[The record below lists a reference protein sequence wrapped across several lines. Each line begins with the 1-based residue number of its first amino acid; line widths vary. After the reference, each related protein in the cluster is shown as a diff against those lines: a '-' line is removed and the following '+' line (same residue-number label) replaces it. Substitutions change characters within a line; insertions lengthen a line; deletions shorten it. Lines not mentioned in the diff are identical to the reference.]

1 LRGNGSV
8 VFDKRI
14 KQWNFLW
21 WQDGKRKSKSLGHHK
36 TKMSAWKA
44 AKGLRDA
51 LESQPKTISMTVN
64 TLIETYRQEKM
75 PTRYSSRRT
84 YDAWLKNHIAPKWGN
99 CVLSD
104 LQARPVELWL
114 DSLTLSPKSKS
125 ALRGLLRLLWEF
137 SMWAGYTPVQR
148 NPVELVTVKGA
159 SKRLRKPRS
168 LTVAEFQKLL
178 AHLHDPFRA
187 IALVC
192 VSFGLRISEALA
204 LKWSDVDWLDS
215 KLSIRRGI
223 VRQRVGDTK
232 TAYSERPLAI
242 AAELLAVLKAWRQ
255 VTQFSGADDWV
266 FASPVQLGRLPWSAD
281 SVNDAYLKAATAAGI
296 GHVSN
301 HSMRHTY
308 RSWLDAV
315 GTSVAVQ
322 QKLMRHADVRTTMNI
337 YGDVV
342 TDEMVQAGAKVAG
355 LALNGL

>member
-1 LRGNGSV
+1 VRGSGTV
-8 VFDKRI
+8 VLDKRI
-14 KQWNFLW
+14 NQWNFLW

-36 TKMSAWKA
+36 TKTSALKA
-44 AKGLRDA
+44 AKPLRDA
-51 LESQPKTISMTVN
+51 LESQPKVISMTVN
-64 TLIETYRQEKM
+64 TLIENYRREKM

-84 YDAWLKNHIAPKWGN
+84 YDAWLKNHIAPKWGD

-159 SKRLRKPRS
+159 SKRMRKPRS
-168 LTVAEFQKLL
+168 LTVAEFQNLV
-178 AHLHDPFRA
+178 AHLQEPFRT
-187 IALVC
+187 IAMVC

-204 LKWSDVDWLDS
+204 LKWSDVDWLNG
-215 KLSIRRGI
+215 KLSIRRAI

-232 TAYSERPLAI
+232 TVGSERPLTI
-242 AAELLAVLKAWRQ
+242 AAEMMAVLKAWRQ
-255 VTQFSGADDWV
+255 VTQFSGADEWV

-281 SVNDAYLKAATAAGI
+281 SVNDAYKKAVSAAAI
-296 GHVSN
+296 EHVSN

-322 QKLMRHADVRTTMNI
+322 QKLMRHADIRTTMNI

-342 TDEMVQAGAKVAG
+342 TDEMALAGAKVAG
-355 LALNGL
+355 LAVNGL